1 MCKRDMDVVV
11 LDDSSEE
18 SAPEDVII
26 IPDVSSPVKKKVKKT
41 SDGKDVTYAHGDC
54 KDGTDKNR

>member
-1 MCKRDMDVVV
+1 MDVVV

-41 SDGKDVTYAHGDC
+41 SDGKDATYAHGDC